1 VEFIPQSGT
10 QYDRIYYFSFQ
21 TMTLPEIKN
30 FMPKTIA
37 KDIIKHASIR
47 PDWDQYFMLSAVI
60 AATRA
65 SCIKFNS

>member
-1 VEFIPQSGT
+1 
-10 QYDRIYYFSFQ
+10 
-21 TMTLPEIKN
+21 MTLPEIKD

-37 KDIIKHASIR
+37 KDIIKEKSIR
-47 PDWDQYFMLSAVI
+47 PNRDQYFMLSAII